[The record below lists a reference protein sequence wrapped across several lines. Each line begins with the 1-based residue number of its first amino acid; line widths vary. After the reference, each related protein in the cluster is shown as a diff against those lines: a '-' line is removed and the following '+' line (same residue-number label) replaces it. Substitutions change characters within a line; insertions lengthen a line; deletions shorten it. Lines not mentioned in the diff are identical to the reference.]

1 MKKIY
6 DLYNLAA
13 IKISICFIVAFFSFS
28 CNEKE
33 FLKEVPLDF
42 YAPENSF
49 VTNEDF
55 VAAIYGLHASVR
67 NGFWGSSAGSGFPR
81 IGWYGTDLVESRYDT
96 NASQDYSLLWGPTG
110 NTIDVWKLCYQII
123 YDANVIVGRS
133 NSEVSKLTEEQKL
146 LVQAEARFFRA
157 YAYNTLAALWGG
169 VPIVLEE
176 VTTPKRDYVRA
187 SRMEVYKQCAE
198 DLVFAASN
206 LPDIDNPVQLFTF
219 LSVKEDSLD
228 LFGFSDKNEKNAFL
242 QLIKVSK
249 IGPKTA
255 IGILSAVN
263 PQELVQFIVTSN
275 HKALSR
281 LPGIGP
287 KTAERI
293 VVELRDKFKD
303 VDLTTSNDSLNK
315 HGVASEAVS
324 ALISLGYN
332 KQKAEKSV
340 ENAIKEITPE
350 ELKLEKLIKIAL
362 KNAIS

>member
-1 MKKIY
+1 M
-6 DLYNLAA
+6 
-13 IKISICFIVAFFSFS
+13 ISIIKGILIDKSSNDVIID
-28 CNEKE
+28 CNGVG
-33 FLKEVPLDF
+33 FH
-42 YAPENSF
+42 
-49 VTNEDF
+49 
-55 VAAIYGLHASVR
+55 IIISV
-67 NGFWGSSAGSGFPR
+67 
-81 IGWYGTDLVESRYDT
+81 
-96 NASQDYSLLWGPTG
+96 
-110 NTIDVWKLCYQII
+110 NTAD
-123 YDANVIVGRS
+123 
-133 NSEVSKLTEEQKL
+133 
-146 LVQAEARFFRA
+146 
-157 YAYNTLAALWGG
+157 
-169 VPIVLEE
+169 
-176 VTTPKRDYVRA
+176 
-187 SRMEVYKQCAE
+187 
-198 DLVFAASN
+198 N

-303 VDLTTSNDSLNK
+303 VDLTTSNNSLNK